1 MRARTLTLCTAF
13 GLSALGGSAFAEAA
27 YCPDLLRLTDL
38 AGTKNKLAYIA
49 GPPREGNFSDTTMPL
64 AGWHDCSLYG
74 SRTYPCDSPAFA
86 TAEEAEKALAAT
98 VAEVT
103 DCLGDDWSKD
113 ESRSSPVYVVVRNG
127 RGPVSITLSTDT
139 AASGRHLVRL
149 SLFLRGS

>member
-1 MRARTLTLCTAF
+1 MRAQTLTLCIAF
-13 GLSALGGSAFAEAA
+13 ALSALGGSAFAEAA

-38 AGTKNKLAYIA
+38 ARTKNKFAYIA
-49 GPPREGNFSDTTMPL
+49 GPPREGNFRDTTMPL

-74 SRTYPCDSPAFA
+74 FRTYTCDSSAFA
-86 TAEEAEKALAAT
+86 TAEKALAAT

-127 RGPVSITLSTDT
+127 RGPVSITLNTDT
-139 AASGRHLVRL
+139 ADDGRHLVRL

>member
-1 MRARTLTLCTAF
+1 MRAQTLTLCTAF
-13 GLSALGGSAFAEAA
+13 GLSALGGSALAEAA

-38 AGTKNKLAYIA
+38 AATKNKFAYIA
-49 GPPREGNFSDTTMPL
+49 GPPREGNFRDTTMPL
-64 AGWHDCSLYG
+64 AGWHDCSVYG
-74 SRTYPCDSPAFA
+74 SRTYTCNSLAFA

-98 VAEVT
+98 VVEVT

-127 RGPVSITLSTDT
+127 RDPVSITLSTDT
-139 AASGRHLVRL
+139 ADSGRHLVRL